1 MKKVILFLGVTF
13 SAHLFAQIDMGLPT
27 ASGKGGAATALV
39 GNYEAIGINPSNL
52 GLGDNYKFSFTLA
65 NAGLTVQSKALKL
78 GELRNA
84 LVNPNDT
91 FTAAEKQIYANLF
104 TTEDGLNLNANV
116 NWFAASLYFPKFGGI
131 AVNMRDRAFGNV
143 SLSQNAADFIFNG
156 INSVA
161 YQDSSVYSQ
170 YMSQIFNG
178 TSMAYLH
185 YREMNISYGRKLFGF
200 GTEDDKG
207 RQAVE
212 VFGGVGFKYLWGLG
226 NVDAKITNSL
236 VAGTASFSTNYNIN
250 YGNIQ
255 NFNPQSVGSIFNAVG
270 TGVATDFGATVVL
283 KGTMRF
289 AIAANDLGSINW
301 KNNVLLGGDTL
312 MPQLDSNHVGLNS
325 WNMSSPSFLFG
336 DNAVINYTSG
346 RDYKNKLP
354 SRLRFGYG
362 MTIGEKIM
370 IGADV
375 VLPLNK
381 SAYNLETM
389 FVALGGEIKLG
400 SAIRFNMGVSGSSDL
415 GWNLPCGLII
425 GPLGFLEL
433 GLATGDVLTFVDKS
447 KNPNMS
453 LALGLIRFNF
463 GNDDAE

>member
-84 LVNPNDT
+84 LTNPNDT
-91 FTAAEKQIYANLF
+91 FTAAEKQMYANLF

-116 NWFAASLYFPKFGGI
+116 NWFAASLYFPKLGGI

-156 INSVA
+156 INSLA

-178 TSMAYLH
+178 TSLAYLH
-185 YREMNISYGRKLFGF
+185 YREMNIAYGRKLFGF

-207 RQAVE
+207 RQALE

-226 NVDAKITNSL
+226 NVNAKITNAL
-236 VAGTASFSTNYNIN
+236 VSGTASFSTNYNIN

-255 NFNPQSVGSIFNAVG
+255 NFNPHSVGSIFNAVG

-283 KGTMRF
+283 
-289 AIAANDLGSINW
+289 
-301 KNNVLLGGDTL
+301 L
-312 MPQLDSNHVGLNS
+312 MPQLDTNDVGLNS

-336 DNAVINYTSG
+336 DNAVINYTPG
-346 RDYKNKLP
+346 TDYKNKLP

-389 FVALGGEIKLG
+389 FVALGGEVKLG
-400 SAIRFNMGVSGSSDL
+400 SVIRFNMGVSGSTDL

-433 GLATGDVLTFVDKS
+433 GLAAGDVLTFVDKS

-463 GNDDAE
+463 GNDEE